1 MFFLRRGSTLRAF
14 TLLAAACCTTFA
26 SADAPPRFPPGAVWH
41 QDISQAALHPNS
53 SSMINTLAGLGGF
66 GNGRMQID
74 FSIHVVRA
82 DANAPLRSIVGYPSN
97 GDYYF
102 PDCEAVGTQMPVPAN
117 SAIEGNT
124 GLTCNNEDEDCHL
137 LVVQG
142 NKLYEAYRANASGS
156 SGLQA
161 QCLAV
166 WKLDAV
172 YPIDNRGDHCTSADA
187 AGFPMAPLLFNAD
200 EIFTAMQTPNSDLG
214 HAIRF
219 ILPNSRM
226 ATSGGKKQYVRPAS
240 HAGGPSGP
248 EGTVPYGSRL
258 RLRAD
263 FPVNLYSPGA
273 QVILR
278 TMQRYGIVL
287 ADGGN
292 VALTAESDLFTMHR
306 WSDVGVSART
316 FDQEVAGSPVRIQD
330 FQVIDTGAR
339 IIETYDC
346 VRNPD
351 PGGGTPTLSIADAST
366 SEGNSGTKTLGFT
379 VSLSQAAATA
389 VTLNVAT
396 SNGTATSGSDYSALS
411 QTGVTIPAGSTSA
424 TVNVTINGDTT
435 VEPNETFNVALS
447 NVSGATL
454 GDGSATGTI
463 TNDDTAPTPSLSIA
477 DVSTSEGNSG
487 TKTLTFTV
495 SLSSAASTAVT
506 YNIATSNGT
515 ATSGSDYI
523 ASSLTGQSIAAGAT
537 SKTFVVTING
547 DTTVEPNE
555 TFNVTVSS
563 VSGATVA
570 DGSAVGT
577 ITNDDT
583 APTPSLSIA
592 DVSTSEGN
600 SGTKTLTFTVALS
613 AAASTAVTYNIA
625 TSNGTATAGSD
636 YVASSLTGQSIPAGS
651 TSKTFVVTING
662 DTTVEPNETF
672 NVTVSSVSGATVSD
686 GSAIGTITND
696 DTASQ
701 PSLSIADVSVAEG
714 QIGTRKM
721 TFTVKLSAAATS
733 AVTYNIATANG
744 TATAG
749 SDYVA
754 ASLSGQSIPAG
765 TLNKTFV
772 VTINGD
778 RVQEPDETFT
788 VNVSGVSGATVSDG
802 SAVGTILNDERR

>member
-1 MFFLRRGSTLRAF
+1 MLCLRRGLTLFAAVGCAS
-14 TLLAAACCTTFA
+14 LAL
-26 SADAPPRFPPGAVWH
+26 ADAPPRFPPGAVWH
-41 QDISQAALHPNS
+41 QDISAAPLHPNS
-53 SSMINTLAGLGGF
+53 SSMISTLAGLGGF

-82 DANAPLRSIVGYPSN
+82 DANAPLRSIVGYPSS

-102 PDCEAVGTQMPVPAN
+102 PDCEAAGTQMPVPTN

-124 GLTCNNEDEDCHL
+124 GLNCDNANEDCHL

-142 NKLYEAYRANASGS
+142 NKLYEAYRANATGA

-292 VALTAESDLFTMHR
+292 VALTAESDLFTTHT
-306 WSDVGVSART
+306 WADVGVSSRT

-330 FQVIDTGAR
+330 FAVLDTGAR

-351 PGGGTPTLSIADAST
+351 PGGGTPTLGIADAST

-389 VTLNVAT
+389 VTFNVAT
-396 SNGTATSGSDYSALS
+396 SNGTATAVSDYVALS
-411 QTGVTIPAGSTSA
+411 QTGVTIPAGGTSA

-435 VEPNETFNVALS
+435 IEPNETFNVAVS

-454 GDGSATGTI
+454 GDGSAVGTI
-463 TNDDTAPTPSLSIA
+463 TNDDAAPTPSLSIA

-495 SLSSAASTAVT
+495 SLS
-506 YNIATSNGT
+506 
-515 ATSGSDYI
+515 
-523 ASSLTGQSIAAGAT
+523 
-537 SKTFVVTING
+537 
-547 DTTVEPNE
+547 
-555 TFNVTVSS
+555 
-563 VSGATVA
+563 
-570 DGSAVGT
+570 
-577 ITNDDT
+577 
-583 APTPSLSIA
+583 
-592 DVSTSEGN
+592 
-600 SGTKTLTFTVALS
+600 

-625 TSNGTATAGSD
+625 TSNGMATSGSD

-672 NVTVSSVSGATVSD
+672 NVTVSGVSGATVFD

-696 DTASQ
+696 DSANQ
-701 PSLSIADVSVAEG
+701 PSLSIADVSVLEG
-714 QIGTRKM
+714 ALGTKKM
-721 TFTVKLSAAATS
+721 TFTVRLSAAASTP
-733 AVTYNIATANG
+733 VTYNIATANG

-802 SAVGTILNDERR
+802 SAVGTIKNDDRR